1 MEEEEEVR
9 NALRMNVEEL
19 SSLFYKL
26 LTTNILYLVHTC
38 YEICVVD
45 CCL

>member
-9 NALRMNVEEL
+9 NALRMNCEEL

-26 LTTNILYLVHTC
+26 LKTNIFYLVHTC